1 MNYLLSEIARIVGGE
16 HRGSDLRVKEVAT
29 DSRGVCTSDDMVFV
43 AINGKHH
50 DGHDFIPAMVARGV
64 KAFIVEREVEL
75 SAEGVGIVVVA
86 SAIVALQR
94 LAAHHRRD
102 FRGRVVAITG
112 SNGKTIVKEW
122 ASRSMPDTVRS
133 FASPKS
139 YNSQL
144 GVALSLLMLDGQE
157 EVAFI
162 EAGISEPGEMERLEA
177 MIRPDIVVVT
187 SIGDA
192 HSANFKSERQ
202 KIEEKLLL
210 ARRAHT
216 IIYSS
221 EYQSLAQAIEELYGD
236 RELIDS
242 SIESVEDELELSD
255 ALSVDAL
262 HVSALMRR
270 LGYGID
276 DAVFSAN
283 VAMRLELKEGVDDS
297 MIIDDTYNSDINS
310 VAVALNALYVQSMGR
325 RRVAVISD
333 IRQSGI
339 PSEELYG
346 RVAMAV
352 KKAAVDHLIG
362 VGETISSFA
371 HLFPRG
377 SSFYLSTDELI
388 ENFDRERWA
397 KSVILVK
404 GSRDSRFERLTRL
417 LERRTHTTTLE
428 VDLAAMKKNLNYFR
442 QHLPQHHPIVA
453 MVKAGSYGTGD
464 VDVARMLQH
473 EGVRYLAVA
482 FADEGVTLRKKGIT
496 MPIVVLNA
504 DQDSFDMMIAH
515 DLEPEIYSFHSL
527 DAFRRAVHHA
537 HREAYPIHIKLDTG
551 MHRLGFVDDDV
562 DLLGRAIHLDTTL
575 RVASIFSHLSSA
587 DVPAEDDFTRQQIA
601 AFDYMSQQLT
611 EWLDYK
617 PLRHIANSAAIVRF
631 REAHFDMCRLGLG
644 LYGFGYEHNEKLI
657 PVATLSTRIVQIKN
671 LAQGE
676 SIGYGRAARTER
688 EMVTATIPVGYADGL
703 DRHLGNGRWEVI
715 VGGKRA
721 PIVGRVCMD
730 STMIDITGITG
741 VEVGDTVTIFGP
753 EAGNTL
759 EDMARVLDTISYEI
773 MTSIS
778 ARVKRIYA
786 ER

>member
-16 HRGSDLRVKEVAT
+16 HRGCDLRVKEVVT
-29 DSRGVCTSDDMVFV
+29 DSRGVLSSDDVIFV

-64 KAFIVEREVEL
+64 KAFIVESEVDMP
-75 SAEGVGIVVVA
+75 AEGVGVVVVA

-144 GVALSLLMLDGQE
+144 GVALSLLMLDGTE

-162 EAGISEPGEMERLEA
+162 EAGISEPGEMERLET

-221 EYQSLAQAIEELYGD
+221 EYQSLAEAVEELYGD

-270 LGYGID
+270 LGYGVD

-346 RVAMAV
+346 RVAVAV

-551 MHRLGFVDDDV
+551 MHRLGFVDDDI

-575 RVASIFSHLSSA
+575 HVASIFSHLSSA
-587 DVPAEDDFTRQQIA
+587 DVVEEDDFTRKQIA

-631 REAHFDMCRLGLG
+631 KEAHFDMCRLGLG
-644 LYGFGYEHNEKLI
+644 LYGFGFEHNDSLI
-657 PVATLSTRIVQIKN
+657 PVATLSTRIVQIKT
-671 LAQGE
+671 LAAGE
-676 SIGYGRAARTER
+676 SIGYGRAARTEH
-688 EMVTATIPVGYADGL
+688 ETVTATIPVGYADGL

-715 VGGKRA
+715 VGGRRA
-721 PIVGRVCMD
+721 PIIGRVCMD
-730 STMIDITGITG
+730 SAMIDITGIAG